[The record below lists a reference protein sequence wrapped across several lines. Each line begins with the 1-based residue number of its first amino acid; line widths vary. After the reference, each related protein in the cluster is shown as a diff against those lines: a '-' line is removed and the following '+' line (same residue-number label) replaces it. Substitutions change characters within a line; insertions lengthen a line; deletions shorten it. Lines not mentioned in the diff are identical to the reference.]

1 MPFKCEFDKITMLA
15 VLEHIELDIIDSIF
29 PEFNRILYHGGK
41 SL

>member
-1 MPFKCEFDKITMLA
+1 MLA
-15 VLEHIELDIIDSIF
+15 VLEHIELNIIDSIF